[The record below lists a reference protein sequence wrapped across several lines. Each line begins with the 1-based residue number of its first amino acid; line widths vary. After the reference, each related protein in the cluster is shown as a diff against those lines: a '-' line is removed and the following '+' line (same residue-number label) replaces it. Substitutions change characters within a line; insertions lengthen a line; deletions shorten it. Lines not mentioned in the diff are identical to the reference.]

1 MAKQAESFVKNII
14 IVMIQ
19 RSKHRQGLVITATIV
34 GNAIVGINCASAPPL
49 NTSE

>member
-1 MAKQAESFVKNII
+1 MAKEAESFVKNII

-19 RSKHRQGLVITATIV
+19 RPKHRRGLIVTAAIV
-34 GNAIVGINCASAPPL
+34 GNAIVGINCVSAPPL